1 MSLCILLRVFTSRD
15 GNVIE
20 LYIFL
25 LYFFEVNYNLNEAFA
40 IKIKI
45 KIGVMSDIYFD
56 QLYTAVARE

>member
-1 MSLCILLRVFTSRD
+1 MCILLRVFTSRD

-40 IKIKI
+40 IKIII
-45 KIGVMSDIYFD
+45 KIAVMSDIYFD